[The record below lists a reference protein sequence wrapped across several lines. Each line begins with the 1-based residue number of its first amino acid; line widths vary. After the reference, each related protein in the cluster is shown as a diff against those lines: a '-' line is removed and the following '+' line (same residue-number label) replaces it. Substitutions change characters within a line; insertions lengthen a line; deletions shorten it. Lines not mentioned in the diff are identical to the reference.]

1 MSRLLPTTSN
11 ASADQTGTPSL
22 LCIDDEH
29 ASDVLAALS
38 SETARTIFRELNERP
53 LTAAALADR
62 LDMSIQSVSYHLE
75 NLSAVELIEVA
86 DTCYS
91 EKGREMDVYTV
102 SEDPTILFLGT
113 EDDQPGLRV
122 AFKNLAVAVGPV
134 SVLLAIWETLA
145 RVVGSG
151 AGET

>member
-1 MSRLLPTTSN
+1 MSRLLPTTTN
-11 ASADQTGTPSL
+11 ASTDRADDPSL
-22 LCIDDEH
+22 LCLDDERT
-29 ASDVLAALS
+29 SDVLAALS

-75 NLSAVELIEVA
+75 NLSETGLIDVA

-102 SEDPTILFLGT
+102 SEEPLILFLGT

-122 AFKNLAVAVGPV
+122 AFKNLAVAVGPASILIAV
-134 SVLLAIWETLA
+134 WETIA
-145 RVVGSG
+145 RFVGSDG
-151 AGET
+151 SA

>member
-11 ASADQTGTPSL
+11 ASTDRTGQPSL
-22 LCIDDEH
+22 LCIDDDRTSE
-29 ASDVLAALS
+29 VLAALS
-38 SETARTIFRELNERP
+38 SETARTIFRELNDRP
-53 LTAAALADR
+53 LTATALADR
-62 LDMSIQSVSYHLE
+62 LEMSIQSVSYHLE
-75 NLSAVELIEVA
+75 NLSAVGLIEVA

-102 SEDPTILFLGT
+102 SSEPLVLFLGT

-134 SVLLAIWETLA
+134 SILIALWETLV
-145 RVVGSG
+145 RLVGSDASG
-151 AGET
+151 